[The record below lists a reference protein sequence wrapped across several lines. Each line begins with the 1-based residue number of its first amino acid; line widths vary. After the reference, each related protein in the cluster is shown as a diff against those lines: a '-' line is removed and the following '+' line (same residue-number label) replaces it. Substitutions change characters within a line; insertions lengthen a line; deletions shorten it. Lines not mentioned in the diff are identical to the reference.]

1 MGAVPRP
8 VSAMPANLPPQYHE
22 AERRY
27 RTARTVP
34 EKIAALQEMLA
45 LMPKH
50 KGTDHLRAELRAKMA
65 RLMDE
70 LEHPAGPRG
79 NRSHPFAIPKE
90 GAGQAALV
98 GPPNSGKS
106 SILAALTGA
115 PAKVAHYPF
124 TTQLP
129 QPGMARFQDVHIQLV
144 DTPPLAEGRLEGRL
158 FGLLRN
164 ADALLLVTD
173 LSAGAV
179 AQAEGTIALLEGW
192 GIEPLGRQ
200 QRPDPAHWQVQKPL
214 VVVGNKA
221 DLEGALDEFQ
231 RLEAALGDRFPVVM
245 VSVQEGVGLD
255 DLVREAFLAL
265 GVIRVY
271 TKPPGESPRLDA
283 PLVLPAGST
292 VEEAAESLHKSWR
305 QRLKYALVWG
315 STRFPGQRVGRDY
328 VLSDRDVI
336 ELHG

>member
-1 MGAVPRP
+1 MVRP
-8 VSAMPANLPPQYHE
+8 VIAMPANLPPQYHE
-22 AERRY
+22 AEKRY
-27 RTARTVP
+27 RTARTIP
-34 EKIAALQEMLA
+34 EKLAALQEMMA
-45 LMPKH
+45 VMPKH

-70 LEHPAGPRG
+70 LEHPSGPRG
-79 NRSHPFAIPKE
+79 GRTHPFSIPKE

-98 GPPNSGKS
+98 GPPNAGKS

-115 PAKVAHYPF
+115 PARVAPYPF
-124 TTQLP
+124 ATQVP
-129 QPGMARFQDVHIQLV
+129 QPGMARFEDVHIQLV

-173 LSAGAV
+173 LGMDAV
-179 AQAEGTIALLEGW
+179 SQADGTIALLESW
-192 GIEPLGRQ
+192 GIEPLGRGE
-200 QRPDPAHWQVQKPL
+200 RPDPAHWQAQKPL
-214 VVVGNKA
+214 VIVGNKA
-221 DLEGALDEFQ
+221 DLDGALDEFQ
-231 RLEAALGDRFPVVM
+231 RLESAFGHRFPVVM
-245 VSVQEGVGLD
+245 VSAQEGVGLD
-255 DLVREAFLAL
+255 DLTREAFRAL

-271 TKPPGESPRLDA
+271 TKPPGEEPKLDA

-292 VEEAAESLHKSWR
+292 VEGAAESLHKSWR

-315 STRFPGQRVGRDY
+315 STKFPGQRVGRDY
-328 VLSDRDVI
+328 VLADRDIV

>member
-1 MGAVPRP
+1 
-8 VSAMPANLPPQYHE
+8 MPANLPPQYHE
-22 AERRY
+22 AEKRY
-27 RTARTVP
+27 RAARTLP
-34 EKIAALQEMLA
+34 EKLAALQEMMA
-45 LMPKH
+45 VMPKH

-70 LEHPAGPRG
+70 LEQPAGPRG
-79 NRSHPFAIPKE
+79 SRSHPFAIPKE

-106 SILAALTGA
+106 SLLAALTGA
-115 PAKVAHYPF
+115 PAKVAPYPF

-129 QPGMARFQDVHIQLV
+129 QPGMARYQDVYVQLI

-173 LSAGAV
+173 LGADAL
-179 AQAEGTIALLEGW
+179 AQAEGTIALLGRW
-192 GIEPLGRQ
+192 GIEPLAQG
-200 QRPDPAHWQVQKPL
+200 QRPDPGQWQAQKPL
-214 VVVGNKA
+214 VIVANKA
-221 DLEGALDEFQ
+221 DLDGARQ
-231 RLEAALGDRFPVVM
+231 RFWSLEEAFGQRFPLVLT
-245 VSVQEGVGLD
+245 SALLGEGLE
-255 DLVREAFLAL
+255 DLAREAFQAL

-271 TKPPGESPRLDA
+271 TKPPGAPPKLDV

-315 STRFPGQRVGRDY
+315 STKFPGQRVGRDY
-328 VLSDRDVI
+328 VLADGDIV